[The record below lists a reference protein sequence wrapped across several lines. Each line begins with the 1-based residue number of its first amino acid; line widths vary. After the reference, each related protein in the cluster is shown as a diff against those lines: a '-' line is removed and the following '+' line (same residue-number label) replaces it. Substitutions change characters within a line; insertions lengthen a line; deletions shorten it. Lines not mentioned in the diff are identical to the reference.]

1 MLLEEY
7 AFEKGNHGFQL
18 HTKHF
23 LTASHWKN
31 PLMSKSLYLI
41 HDMEIF
47 T

>member
-23 LTASHWKN
+23 LTASHWKESFN
-31 PLMSKSLYLI
+31 V
-41 HDMEIF
+41 EIPVPDP
-47 T
+47 